1 MTELQ
6 VCMEFMYGSSHE
18 QVACKIEATGG
29 VYYWKV
35 VLKIT
40 SLYSEGYLNITS
52 GEKCLYVG
60 NVMYII
66 SHICT

>member
-1 MTELQ
+1 MVAT
-6 VCMEFMYGSSHE
+6 HE
-18 QVACKIEATGG
+18 QVACIIEGTGG

-40 SLYSEGYLNITS
+40 SLYSEGYLNIMS
-52 GEKCLYVG
+52 GEKFLYVG